1 MIDEVGELLREA
13 AARTVLPWF
22 NQLSAEHIAE
32 KAPGDLVTIADQ
44 QTEEF
49 VAAGLRRLLPGSV
62 VVGEEAVSV
71 DEELLCRLRDAGRV
85 WLVDPIDGTANF
97 AAGRRP
103 FVMMVALLDAGV
115 PVASWIFD
123 PIVGSLAVA
132 ERGAGC
138 VVDGVRLTGGVSG
151 ESPPLGKLR
160 GALALRYLPDE
171 LRARVLAGIDEV
183 GVVLA
188 GQHCAGREH
197 WDIATGEQDFA
208 LFWRTLPW
216 DHVPGTLLVRE
227 AGGVARRLDG
237 SPYDYT
243 DDRSGLLVAR
253 TEAAWQELRE
263 ALLPAG

>member
-13 AARTVLPWF
+13 AARAVLPWF
-22 NQLSAEHIAE
+22 NQLSAGHIAE

-44 QTEEF
+44 QAEEL

-62 VVGEEAVSV
+62 VVGEEAVAA
-71 DEELLCRLRDAGRV
+71 DADLLHRLHDAGQV

-123 PIVGSLAVA
+123 PIAGSLAVA

-138 VVDGVRLTGGVSG
+138 AVDGVRLDNGVPG
-151 ESPPLGKLR
+151 SPQLGKLR
-160 GALALRYLPDE
+160 GALALRYLPDQ
-171 LRARVLAGIDEV
+171 LRARVLAGTDEV
-183 GVVLA
+183 GVVMP

-216 DHVPGTLLVRE
+216 DHVPGTLLVQE

-237 SPYDYT
+237 SPYDFT
-243 DDRSGLLVAR
+243 DDRPGLLVAR
-253 TEAAWQELRE
+253 TESAWQELRE
-263 ALLPAG
+263 ALLSAG